1 MKEFKRD
8 REKWR
13 KDLFGNQGLS
23 SADRCASPLF
33 ASGGGQQPM
42 LTIERILTGPKNEEA
57 SKKEMTIQK
66 LTDWMEMRRKSIVS
80 VSALKFN

>member
-33 ASGGGQQPM
+33 VSGG
-42 LTIERILTGPKNEEA
+42 RAAANADHRKNIDQA
-57 SKKEMTIQK
+57 KKWGSIQK
-66 LTDWMEMRRKSIVS
+66 RDDNPKADRLDGDEKKKHRQCFRAQI
-80 VSALKFN
+80 

>member
-1 MKEFKRD
+1 MVIKAYRALIDVRLNFLY
-8 REKWR
+8 W
-13 KDLFGNQGLS
+13 
-23 SADRCASPLF
+23 
-33 ASGGGQQPM
+33 GGGRQPM
-42 LTIERILTGPKNEEA
+42 LTIERILTGRKNEEA

>member
-23 SADRCASPLF
+23 SADRCAPPLF
-33 ASGGGQQPM
+33 VSRRQEPM
-42 LTIERILTGPKNEEA
+42 LTMERLLNGWKNKEG
-57 SKKEMTIQK
+57 SKKIEMTIHK
-66 LTDWMEMRRKSIVS
+66 PADPRKSIVS

>member
-1 MKEFKRD
+1 MVIKAYRALIDVRLNFLHR
-8 REKWR
+8 
-13 KDLFGNQGLS
+13 
-23 SADRCASPLF
+23 
-33 ASGGGQQPM
+33 GGEQQPM
-42 LTIERILTGPKNEEA
+42 LTIERILTGQKNEEA

>member
-8 REKWR
+8 REKWT

-23 SADRCASPLF
+23 SADRCAPPLF
-33 ASGGGQQPM
+33 VSRRQEPM
-42 LTIERILTGPKNEEA
+42 LTMERLLTGW
-57 SKKEMTIQK
+57 KKKEIEMTIHK
-66 LTDWMEMRRKSIVS
+66 PADSRKSIVS